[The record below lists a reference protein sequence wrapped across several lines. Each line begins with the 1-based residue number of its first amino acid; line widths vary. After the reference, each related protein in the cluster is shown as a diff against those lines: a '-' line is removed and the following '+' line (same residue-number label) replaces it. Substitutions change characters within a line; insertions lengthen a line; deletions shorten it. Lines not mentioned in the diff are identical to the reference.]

1 MERHSILFYMMTWS
15 LDKYVLVEYNESS
28 EISLVYLLEITII
41 VFFFNSC
48 GNFLSFIDRIKKHA
62 AGY

>member
-15 LDKYVLVEYNESS
+15 LDKYVVVEYNESS

-41 VFFFNSC
+41 VLFSIVVVIFC
-48 GNFLSFIDRIKKHA
+48 LL
-62 AGY
+62 